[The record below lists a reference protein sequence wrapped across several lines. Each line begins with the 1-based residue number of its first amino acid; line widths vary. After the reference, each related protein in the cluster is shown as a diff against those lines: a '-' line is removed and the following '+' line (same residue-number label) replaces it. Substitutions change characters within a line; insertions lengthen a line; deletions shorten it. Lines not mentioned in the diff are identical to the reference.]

1 MNIYTCPNCKNRVLT
16 KADGT
21 CPHCRMT
28 LTEPIAQDAETSM
41 RSFMDIPV
49 KSQPRLP
56 DEIPV
61 EASKEESS
69 VFERQMYWKE
79 ILKGE
84 AVRSPSASEGASS
97 SREIQKGDPQI
108 RGWKDV
114 LAGIG
119 GGIFLILVGIWG
131 LVEGPNYE
139 VVNGPD
145 SLIQI
150 ASAFSLVMGF
160 VWLWKVMTGTK

>member
-1 MNIYTCPNCKNRVLT
+1 MNIYTCPNCKNRVLA

-41 RSFMDIPV
+41 RSFRDIPV

-56 DEIPV
+56 EEIPV

-84 AVRSPSASEGASS
+84 AVRSPSASEGAPS
-97 SREIQKGDPQI
+97 SRKIQKGDSQI

-119 GGIFLILVGIWG
+119 GGIFLILLGTWG
-131 LVEGPNYE
+131 LIEGPKLE
-139 VVNGPD
+139 VWNGLQRYIP
-145 SLIQI
+145 I
-150 ASAFSLVMGF
+150 ASGFNLVLGF
-160 VWLWKVMTGTK
+160 AWLWKVMKGSK